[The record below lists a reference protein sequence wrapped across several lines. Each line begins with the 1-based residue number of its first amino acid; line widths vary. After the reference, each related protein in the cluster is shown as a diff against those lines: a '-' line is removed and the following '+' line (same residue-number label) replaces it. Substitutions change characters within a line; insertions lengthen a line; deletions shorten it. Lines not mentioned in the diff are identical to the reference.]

1 MLRLSF
7 SQRALRFNFPA
18 RTSRGSLA
26 EHVAWYLHLADDAA
40 PAVVG
45 VGEAAPLAGLSLDY
59 VPTFPAAIA
68 QLCERFNAGVFA
80 TFSAADAPAFVGLG
94 WPSLV
99 FALETA
105 ALDLARGGRRQL
117 YANAFS
123 EGTAPCQ
130 STALCGW
137 ATRPSCVSRYGKSW
151 PPATPA
157 SS

>member
-26 EHVAWYLHLADDAA
+26 EHVAWYLHLTDEAA
-40 PAVVG
+40 PAVGG

-68 QLCERFNAGVFA
+68 QLCERFNAGAFA
-80 TFSAADAPAFVGLG
+80 TFAAADAPAFVGLG

-99 FALETA
+99 
-105 ALDLARGGRRQL
+105 
-117 YANAFS
+117 
-123 EGTAPCQ
+123 
-130 STALCGW
+130 
-137 ATRPSCVSRYGKSW
+137 
-151 PPATPA
+151 
-157 SS
+157 